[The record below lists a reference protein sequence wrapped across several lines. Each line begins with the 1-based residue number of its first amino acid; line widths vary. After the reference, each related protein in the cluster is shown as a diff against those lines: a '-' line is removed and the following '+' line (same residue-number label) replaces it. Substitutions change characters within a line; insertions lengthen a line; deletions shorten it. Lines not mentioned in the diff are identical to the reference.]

1 MFFTKLPWMYTNKN
15 IAVTIFTEY
24 GSRFGW
30 TWDGTPIDLVF
41 LSDGVNGGFEIY
53 IFIYLISDLV
63 WILTIMQSQSLLD
76 ISGHCT
82 GVKFIFGRKFIYL
95 FQDLLSLEFLIV
107 YFEFTV
113 WLIINGWYKQ
123 MCLECFN
130 FECLYK
136 EIQCF

>member
-1 MFFTKLPWMYTNKN
+1 MYTNKN
-15 IAVTIFTEY
+15 TAVTIFTEY

-30 TWDGTPIDLVF
+30 TYGTPIDLVF
-41 LSDGVNGGFEIY
+41 LSDGVSGGFEIY

-113 WLIINGWYKQ
+113 WLIIKGGINK
-123 MCLECFN
+123 CV
-130 FECLYK
+130 
-136 EIQCF
+136 